1 MSLKTLA
8 TLFVQKLA
16 PQNALSAENTIISL
30 LFKNWLVC
38 VCVYSPNGFKCLV
51 HFLFSPFSFDFM
63 LLFYHIQT
71 LFQVLYSKTKVAYK
85 VKFINQQI

>member
-38 VCVYSPNGFKCLV
+38 VCVCVQPQRFQVSCS
-51 HFLFSPFSFDFM
+51 FSLLSFFIRFYAFILPYTNTFSS
-63 LLFYHIQT
+63 T
-71 LFQVLYSKTKVAYK
+71 LFKNKSSL
-85 VKFINQQI
+85 